1 MRLQGACN
9 LEMFKGTMTSP
20 FRHVLSAASPALMR
34 NGLLSMYFSGVT
46 ALAPSSLHGIGT
58 IFMLHR
64 VREPDAVDFAPNR
77 ILEVTPSFLEGLI
90 LRLKARRIA
99 CVTLDEAVER
109 IAAGEKAERF
119 AVFTL
124 DDGYRDNF
132 TVAAPIFE
140 RHQVPFTVYL
150 ATSLPD
156 GTAELWWV
164 ALERVIATGND
175 VHVRFADGEGV
186 FSTRTTAEKNA
197 AWQNIY
203 WRLRRSGERHLREE
217 IRRLAV
223 EHRIDYP
230 AITHELAMSWD
241 ELRLLAQ
248 NSYARIEAHTA
259 SHIALS
265 QLRANEA
272 RADIVLGLSRHES
285 ELGVRPTHFSYP
297 YGDPGSAGP
306 RDFNLVK
313 EFGFRSATTTRKGL
327 IHPRHAQAMTALP
340 RLSLNGN
347 LQDLRMIDVLLSG
360 LPFALAK
367 AVGAGGID

>member
-1 MRLQGACN
+1 
-9 LEMFKGTMTSP
+9 MTPP
-20 FRHVLSAASPALMR
+20 FRQALSAASPALMR
-34 NGLLSMYFSGVT
+34 KGLLSLYFSGAA
-46 ALAPSSLHGIGT
+46 ALAPASLHGIGT

-64 VREPDAVDFAPNR
+64 VRALDATGFAPNR
-77 ILEVTPSFLEGLI
+77 ILEVTPSFLEGL
-90 LRLKARRIA
+90 LLHVKARNIA

-109 IAAGEKAERF
+109 IAQGKKAERF

-124 DDGYRDNF
+124 DDGYRDNLK
-132 TVAAPIFE
+132 VAAPIFE
-140 RHQVPFTVYL
+140 RHKVPFTVYL
-150 ATSLPD
+150 ATDLPD

-164 ALERVIATGND
+164 ALERIIATGDD
-175 VHVRFADGEGV
+175 VHVRFADGEEV

-197 AWQNIY
+197 AWQGVY
-203 WRLRRSGERHLREE
+203 WRLRKSGERHLREE
-217 IRRLAV
+217 VRRLAL
-223 EHRIDYP
+223 EHRIDYA
-230 AITHELAMSWD
+230 AITRELAMSWD

-248 NSYARIEAHTA
+248 NPYAHIEAHTA

-265 QLRANEA
+265 QLSADEA
-272 RADIVLGLSRHES
+272 RADIERGLARHEN
-285 ELGVRPTHFSYP
+285 ELGYRPKHFSYP

-313 EFGFRSATTTRKGL
+313 EFGFRSATTTCKGL

-347 LQDLRMIDVLLSG
+347 LQDLRMIDVLMSG

-367 AVGAGGID
+367 AAGAGGID